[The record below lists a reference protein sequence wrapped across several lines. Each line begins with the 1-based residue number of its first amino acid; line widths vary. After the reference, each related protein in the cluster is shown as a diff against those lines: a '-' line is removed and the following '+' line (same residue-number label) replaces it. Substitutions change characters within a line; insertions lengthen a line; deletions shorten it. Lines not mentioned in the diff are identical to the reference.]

1 MGWTA
6 ADIPDLHGRT
16 AVVTG
21 ANGGLGFETARGLAR
36 HGAQIV
42 MAVRNQAKAAAARD
56 SLAHQI
62 HGATLEVIE
71 LDLGSLESVQAA
83 ATTILETHP
92 VIDILVNNAGV
103 MGIPHA
109 LTADGIEMQFGV
121 NHLGHF
127 ALTAHLLPALLRS
140 EAARVVAV
148 TSFGRFFAS
157 AVHPGDPLM
166 ATRYDPWGSYGRSKL
181 ANLQFAVELNRRLGA
196 AGAGM
201 QALAADPGFSDT
213 DLQANSS
220 RVHRGLSQR
229 FFARTVR
236 WFGASP
242 ARGAL
247 PQLRAAVD
255 PTAQGGE
262 LYGLRFVIGG
272 SPVGNAYGSRS
283 MTAEA
288 LVALWSLSE
297 AMTGIRF
304 DVDAMVRSARAA
316 GPLID

>member
-6 ADIPDLHGRT
+6 ADIPDLRGRT

-21 ANGGLGFETARGLAR
+21 ANGGLGFETARELAR
-36 HGAQIV
+36 HGARIV

-56 SLAHQI
+56 GLAQEV
-62 HGATLEVIE
+62 HGATLDVIG
-71 LDLGSLESVQAA
+71 LDLGSLESVRAA
-83 ATTILETHP
+83 ATTILKTHP

-127 ALTAHLLPALLRS
+127 ALTAHLLPALFRS
-140 EAARVVAV
+140 EGARVVAV
-148 TSFGRFFAS
+148 TSFGRFFTA
-157 AVHPGDPLM
+157 AVDPGDPAM
-166 ATRYDPWGSYGRSKL
+166 ASRYNPWRSYGRSKL

-196 AGAGM
+196 AGATM
-201 QALAADPGFSDT
+201 LALAADPGFSNT

-236 WFGASP
+236 WIGANP

-272 SPVGNAYGSRS
+272 SPVGNPYGSWS
-283 MTAEA
+283 MTPEA
-288 LVALWSLSE
+288 LAAMWSVSE
-297 AMTGIRF
+297 AMTGARF
-304 DVDAMVRSARAA
+304 DVETMVHAARAA
-316 GPLID
+316 SPLIA